1 MVAREPTLHTHL
13 LLEHT
18 GTVYYQSQSPLLVM
32 SGFCVYSVASALFM
46 FPALYLYYQRA
57 LEVYTYEHADGVGS
71 PCDIVIQGFIR
82 GITLGFS
89 PVIICASVLYLLV
102 GVVNFFM
109 MCELMSSH
117 TYTHLACEC

>member
-1 MVAREPTLHTHL
+1 MVAREPALHTHL

-18 GTVYYQSQSPLLVM
+18 GSVYYQSKSPLLVM

-71 PCDIVIQGFIR
+71 PWDIVIQGFIR
-82 GITLGFS
+82 GITLGFF
-89 PVIICASVLYLLV
+89 PVIMCASVLYLLV
-102 GVVNFFM
+102 GVVNFDDVWADV
-109 MCELMSSH
+109 LPHIH
-117 TYTHLACEC
+117 TPLTS